1 MTNGPGSTYRGGRV
15 YPDRVNPDPAE
26 RVRATRG
33 AQDYQS
39 SNREGLRPQR
49 RQHSSRERHALRPY
63 IHTCDHQAIYRCHS
77 LFLFF
82 LKKNKPSYAVM
93 RTRNTTTRATP
104 SELRDYAVTL
114 HTHTHACTHTRA
126 RLHACAHTHT
136 REARN
141 RVIA

>member
-1 MTNGPGSTYRGGRV
+1 MANGPGSTYRGGRQWR
-15 YPDRVNPDPAE
+15 YHG
-26 RVRATRG
+26 RG
-33 AQDYQS
+33 CGGARGSEQQRDSAAHNKGPVFCSPVLPQS
-39 SNREGLRPQR
+39 FKL
-49 RQHSSRERHALRPY
+49 
-63 IHTCDHQAIYRCHS
+63 IHS

-82 LKKNKPSYAVM
+82 FQKNKPSYAVM

-136 REARN
+136 RVARN
-141 RVIA
+141 RVIV